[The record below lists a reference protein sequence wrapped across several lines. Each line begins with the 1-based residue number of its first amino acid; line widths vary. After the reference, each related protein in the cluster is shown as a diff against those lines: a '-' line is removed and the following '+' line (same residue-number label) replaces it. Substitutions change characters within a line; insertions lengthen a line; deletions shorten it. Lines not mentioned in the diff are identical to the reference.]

1 MNLSYP
7 TKPRGDKG
15 NRKYLNRVN
24 KNDCLHMTIY
34 VMGAMIIAFSVVML
48 IRSDLGTTPWD
59 VLHVAIATVTPMTVG
74 MATIF
79 VAASITAFI
88 IWVRK
93 SWRYLL
99 MAVPIVLVGIF
110 IDFFNL
116 VLLDEFTPE
125 GMTQMAAFLAGAALM
140 PLGGV
145 LLVISKY
152 PAGVFEELMLV
163 IMKMLKTRKLIRVRI
178 LLELSPVV
186 IGVLLTGIFKG
197 TIGSLYLGTA
207 FLVLTTGPFIKL
219 YLTIIRRSIHED
231 Q

>member
-186 IGVLLTGIFKG
+186 IGVLLTGFFKG

-207 FLVLTTGPFIKL
+207 
-219 YLTIIRRSIHED
+219 
-231 Q
+231 

>member
-1 MNLSYP
+1 MNLTHP
-7 TKPRGDKG
+7 TKTANEKTEHRIM
-15 NRKYLNRVN
+15 RKIS
-24 KNDCLHMTIY
+24 KNDLLHMTLY
-34 VMGAMIIAFSVVML
+34 MLGAMVIAFSVVML

-59 VLHVAIATVTPMTVG
+59 VLHVALATVTPLTIG

-88 IWVRK
+88 IWARK
-93 SWRYLL
+93 SWRYLFI
-99 MAVPIVLVGIF
+99 AVPIVLVGLF
-110 IDFFNL
+110 ID
-116 VLLDEFTPE
+116 LLDLWLLAAFEPE
-125 GMTQMAAFLAGAALM
+125 GLTRMVSFLSGAVLM

-145 LLVISKY
+145 LLIISKY

-163 IMKMLKTRKLIRVRI
+163 LMKLLKTKKLITVRI

-186 IGVLLTGIFKG
+186 IGVLLTGYFEG

-207 FLVLTTGPFIKL
+207 FLVLTTGPFIQL